1 MWGQVNPELL
11 SKTLKEAGQENKFL
25 PDVLPPPGFMP
36 STADCY
42 AMNQGH
48 KLTDKVTRFDGVAF
62 QQFTAGWGKARE
74 ADDTGRRGLGR
85 MKSAQ
90 SIAEQGYMDSQR
102 LKSSGSAVSTRSRRS
117 EARSEAPSMS
127 PSGKIKKVASR
138 IIAEDEIW
146 KDFAPMAARD
156 HVAQLLSHPL
166 PTRGMNN
173 AHNFHERTAP
183 TDGPL
188 PRVPVHIAMPQA
200 LSTDTFRFDRNM
212 KKATL
217 GIRFHKAGKTDS
229 NPTGIQA
236 NWHGAQKHNG
246 SEHADQMVQFA
257 HIVRK

>member
-1 MWGQVNPELL
+1 MWGQVDPALL
-11 SKTLKEAGQENKFL
+11 SKVLKEAGQENLFL
-25 PDVLPPPGFMP
+25 PDVLPPPGFLP

-42 AMNQGH
+42 ALNQGH
-48 KLTDKVTRFDGVAF
+48 QLREKITRLDGVAF
-62 QQFTAGWGKARE
+62 QQFTAGFGKARE
-74 ADDTGRRGLGR
+74 GDDKYRRGSR
-85 MKSAQ
+85 TKSAQ
-90 SIAEQGYMDSQR
+90 HIADEGYRDSQR
-102 LKSSGSAVSTRSRRS
+102 LKTSGSAVSTRSCKS

-138 IIAEDEIW
+138 VIAADEIW

-156 HVAQLLSHPL
+156 HVAQLMNHPL

-200 LSTDTFRFDRNM
+200 LSTDTFRYDRNM
-212 KKATL
+212 KKATM

-229 NPTGIQA
+229 NPTGIQP

-246 SEHADQMVQFA
+246 SEHADQMVQMG
-257 HIVRK
+257 HIVRH